1 MKRGWVAVCMILLSL
16 LLGGAEY
23 LYVTSSTDTYSKMLD
38 DADERM
44 AQNDV
49 YGAESAAQKLKYRFD
64 KESGLFNIFMY
75 HSEVGNIANDLAM
88 LERYAQTGCT
98 EEFLATSARAKRELV
113 SVKYSKQL
121 KWDNIF

>member
-1 MKRGWVAVCMILLSL
+1 MKRGWVAVCMIALSL

-23 LYVTSSTDTYSKMLD
+23 LYVTSNADLYSKMLD
-38 DADERM
+38 EADEKM
-44 AQNDV
+44 AQNDI

-64 KESGLFNIFMY
+64 KECGMFNIFMY

-98 EEFLATSARAKRELV
+98 EEFFATSAKAKREITTI
-113 SVKYSKQL
+113 KYAKQL
-121 KWDNIF
+121 RWDNIL